1 MSGRMPV
8 LREDDVAE
16 LLAKPVDDR
25 HDLIAARY
33 GERAVRT
40 KIVLHVD
47 DDQNVAVA
55 DCVSCGQFCLR
66 SFLSCVF
73 ILMRRILVRHGLA
86 QTLSRGGCGCRP
98 ARRARPD
105 RRRSP
110 PDNWPPAQAAA
121 MAPASVRDRAWRA
134 RGCRPATAKLANAV
148 RRASRSRA
156 AVRRRSRPR

>member
-1 MSGRMPV
+1 MPV

-16 LLAKPVDDR
+16 LRAKPVDDR

-66 SFLSCVF
+66 SFLSCVL
-73 ILMRRILVRHGLA
+73 ILVRHILVRHGLA
-86 QTLSRGGCGCRP
+86 K
-98 ARRARPD
+98 
-105 RRRSP
+105 RS
-110 PDNWPPAQAAA
+110 AAA
-121 MAPASVRDRAWRA
+121 D
-134 RGCRPATAKLANAV
+134 
-148 RRASRSRA
+148 A
-156 AVRRRSRPR
+156 AVDQRGELDQIGADFHRIVGVRLKPLQWFRQAFKIALGARADVVE